1 MSISREEM
9 IRLDKRAIEY
19 YKIRSI
25 VLMENA
31 AMAIYHEISSYDSYT
46 IVCGTGNNGG
56 DGVALARHLLLN
68 KKDVDLFV
76 IKGHESDEFK
86 ENIEILKKLTD
97 NIFYI
102 EDKNDLDKL
111 VSSIEISEITVDAI
125 FGTGLSRKV
134 DGIYSDVITVINRH
148 SNYTVSIDIPSG
160 LDANTGDVLGNVVSA
175 DETVTIHD
183 IKHGLLKNEVVG
195 KIKKV
200 YIGIPEI

>member
-9 IRLDKRAIEY
+9 IRLDRRAIEY

-31 AMAIYHEISSYDSYT
+31 AMAIYHEICNYDSYT
-46 IVCGTGNNGG
+46 IVCSTGNNGG
-56 DGVALARHLLLN
+56 DGAALARHLLLN
-68 KKDVDLFV
+68 KKDVDLFI
-76 IKGHESDEFK
+76 IKGRESEDFK
-86 ENIEILKKLTD
+86 ENLNILKKLTD

-102 EDKNDLDKL
+102 ENEADLQKL
-111 VSSIEISEITVDAI
+111 TDSVEVNEVTVDAI

-134 DGIYSDVITVINRH
+134 EGIYSDVIKIINEH
-148 SNYTVSIDIPSG
+148 SNYTVAVDIPSG

-175 DETVTIHD
+175 DETITIHEV
-183 IKHGLLKNEVVG
+183 KHGLLKNEVVG